1 MRYKVVVAY
10 NGSAYFGW
18 QRQVDV
24 VSVQEVLEA
33 TISTIFNTPIKIYG
47 AGRTDAKVH
56 AFGQVFHFDAERV
69 DAKKLKYSLNRML
82 NEDILIKSITKVS
95 DDFDARHSAKAKV
108 YTYVISNEAKNPF
121 LINEVL
127 FYPLL
132 LNVSDLVLNC
142 KPFIGRHNFMNFT
155 SKSEDQAGF
164 VREIVSIDVKKVGKR
179 ITITFIGEGF
189 MRGQIRFMVGALL
202 ALNERREPPDF
213 ILKNLDVQERKIIT
227 YKASGAGLYLKK
239 VIY

>member
-1 MRYKVVVAY
+1 MRYKVVVSY
-10 NGSAYFGW
+10 NGSNYFGW
-18 QRQVDV
+18 QRQNDV

-33 TISTIFNTPIKIYG
+33 TISTVFNTLVKIYG

-56 AFGQVFHFDAERV
+56 ALGQVFHFDAERV
-69 DAKKLKYSLNRML
+69 DVKKLKYSLNRML

-127 FYPLL
+127 FYPLPL
-132 LNVSDLVLNC
+132 DINKLTRNC
-142 KPFIGRHNFMNFT
+142 KAFIGRHNFMNFT
-155 SKSEDQAGF
+155 SKNEDQAGF
-164 VREIVSIDVKKVGKR
+164 VREITSIEVKRSGKR
-179 ITITFIGEGF
+179 VAITFIGEGF

-202 ALNERREPPDF
+202 ALNEGREPPDF
-213 ILKNLDVQERKIIT
+213 ISKNLNVQERKIIT
-227 YKASGAGLYLKK
+227 YKASGSGLFLKK

>member
-10 NGSAYFGW
+10 NGSRYFGW
-18 QRQVDV
+18 QRQKDV

-33 TISTIFNTPIKIYG
+33 TLSTIFNTNIIIHG

-56 AFGQVFHFDAERV
+56 AHGQVFHFDAQAV

-95 DDFDARHSAKAKV
+95 ADFDARHSASGKV
-108 YTYVISNEAKNPF
+108 YTYVIRNEAKNPF
-121 LINEVL
+121 LIDKVL
-127 FYPLL
+127 FYPLKL
-132 LNVSDLVLNC
+132 DVAQLTQNSRA
-142 KPFIGRHNFMNFT
+142 FIGRHNFMNFT

-164 VREIVSIDVKKVGKR
+164 VREISKISVKKVGKEVS
-179 ITITFIGEGF
+179 ITFIGEGF

-202 ALNERREPPDF
+202 AINERREPPDF
-213 ILKNLDVQERKIIT
+213 ITNNLDVQERKIII
-227 YKASGAGLYLKK
+227 YKASGTGLFLTK

>member
-1 MRYKVVVAY
+1 MRYKVVVSY

-18 QRQVDV
+18 QRQNDV

-33 TISTIFNTPIKIYG
+33 TLSTVFNTPLKIYG

-56 AFGQVFHFDAERV
+56 ALGQVFHFDAEPV
-69 DAKKLKYSLNRML
+69 DVKKLKYSLNRML
-82 NEDILIKSITKVS
+82 NEDILIKIITKVS
-95 DDFDARHSAKAKV
+95 DAFDARHSAKSKV
-108 YTYVISNEAKNPF
+108 YTYVISTEAKNPF
-121 LINEVL
+121 LLNEVL
-127 FYPLL
+127 FYPLP
-132 LNVSDLVLNC
+132 LNIKDLTANC
-142 KPFIGRHNFMNFT
+142 KAFVGKHNFMNFT

-164 VREIVSIDVKKVGKR
+164 VREIFSIEVKKVGKR
-179 ITITFIGEGF
+179 VTITFVGEGF

-213 ILKNLDVQERKIIT
+213 IINNLDVHQRKIIT